1 MYVHLP
7 CLTLI
12 LVFSSTCSCFNPFHS
27 NSGEMYVFTSYTCL
41 KNKGPTWLFVKLWS
55 EDGQD
60 GSWFWSTYLKL
71 SLHQKTEPEISPAAL
86 QRIISRA
93 LLFEPIQLLYCKFL
107 DEGRLKVKA
116 NPFVPLW
123 SCYAYFPLIVID
135 WGKKLKGNLRNPSF
149 LQIGLKLGKK
159 NQVY

>member
-27 NSGEMYVFTSYTCL
+27 SSGGMYVFTSYTCS
-41 KNKGPTWLFVKLWS
+41 KNKDTTWLFVKLWS

-60 GSWFWSTYLKL
+60 EWFWSTYLKL

-86 QRIISRA
+86 QHSISRG
-93 LLFEPIQLLYCKFL
+93 LLFGPIQLLYCKFL
-107 DEGRLKVKA
+107 GEGRVRVKA
-116 NPFVPLW
+116 NLFVPLW
-123 SCYAYFPLIVID
+123 SCYAYFPLIEID
-135 WGKKLKGNLRNPSF
+135 WREKLKGTTSG
-149 LQIGLKLGKK
+149 I
-159 NQVY
+159 QVSYK